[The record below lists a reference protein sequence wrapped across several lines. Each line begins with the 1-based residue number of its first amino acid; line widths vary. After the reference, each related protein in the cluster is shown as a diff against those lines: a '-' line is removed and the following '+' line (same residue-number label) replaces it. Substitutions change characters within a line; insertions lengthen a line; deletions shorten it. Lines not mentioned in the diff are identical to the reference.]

1 MIDLDVSSTFLSREV
16 AKQEVARP
24 ATATSSS
31 FWPGKEEGK
40 ERKEKIFAE
49 NPLGFSIITKTFK
62 TGTLVNYLEHLRS
75 SKNSEKIYV
84 GF

>member
-1 MIDLDVSSTFLSREV
+1 MIDPDVSSTFLSREG
-16 AKQEVARP
+16 AKQEVARLV
-24 ATATSSS
+24 TATSSS

-40 ERKEKIFAE
+40 GRNGIFAD
-49 NPLGFSIITKTFK
+49 NPLYFSVIAKTFK
-62 TGTLVNYLEHLRS
+62 TGTLVIYLEHLRS